1 MGKGIIDWV
10 GQFRA
15 LRKDGYHGALSLET
29 HWRGAGTA
37 EEASRGSMRGMK
49 ELLAK
54 ADTWA
59 AAQTRGGGRRGA
71 RARAASAPSGPGA
84 GVMGANDRVRIGMIG
99 AGHRGQDL
107 MGQLLKVPDT

>member
-37 EEASRGSMRGMK
+37 EESSRVSMRGMK

-54 ADTWA
+54 AE
-59 AAQTRGGGRRGA
+59 
-71 RARAASAPSGPGA
+71 S
-84 GVMGANDRVRIGMIG
+84 
-99 AGHRGQDL
+99 
-107 MGQLLKVPDT
+107 